1 MNFSLRAA
9 YLFTQRGRP
18 PEVKFLTLSQKPGSS
33 LSYEAPLSEDN
44 YQRALLLVSLKD
56 RDSDILLPPLKVQLT
71 NVLCHLKL
79 GIMCLMITSL

>member
-1 MNFSLRAA
+1 MNFSLGAA

-44 YQRALLLVSLKD
+44 YQS
-56 RDSDILLPPLKVQLT
+56 RDSDILLPLLKVQLT